1 MPISTVLIRLS
12 FVLVAIVAAA
22 TALDSPASEQVRAT
36 PQAAVRTVLT
46 SASVSLPA
54 ASESLPAP
62 APLSEILLRQAPGL
76 HSEALELAFRAV
88 ESAASEGLVARRTL
102 LTVIDYSIPSTEP
115 RLFVFDVE
123 RRVLLFR
130 ELVAHGKNSGENL
143 TTRFSNT
150 EGSLATSLGLFV
162 TEGTYMGGNGYSLRL
177 NGLDRGFNDQAMS
190 RAIVMHG
197 APYVNASMAKKF
209 GRLGRS
215 WGCPAVSPKVAKK
228 LIDTL
233 KHGSPVFAYYPD
245 PKWLQSSPLL
255 NAAGSG
261 GATSD
266 RELAIR

>member
-1 MPISTVLIRLS
+1 MPISKVLIRLS
-12 FVLVAIVAAA
+12 FVLVAFVAAA
-22 TALDSPASEQVRAT
+22 TASDTPASERVSVT
-36 PQAAVRTVLT
+36 PQ
-46 SASVSLPA
+46 SASRTIPA
-54 ASESLPAP
+54 SASKSLPAP
-62 APLSEILLRQAPGL
+62 ASVPEILLRQAPGL
-76 HSEALELAFRAV
+76 HAEALELAFRAV
-88 ESAASEGLVARRTL
+88 ESASREGLVGRREL
-102 LTVIDYSIPSTEP
+102 LTVIDYSLPSTEP

-143 TTRFSNT
+143 TTRYSNK

-197 APYVNASMAKKF
+197 APYVSKSMAKKL

-215 WGCPAVSPKVAKK
+215 WGCPAVSTQVAKK

-233 KHGSPVFAYYPD
+233 KDGSPIFAYYPD
-245 PKWLQSSPLL
+245 KEWLQASRLL
-255 NAAGSG
+255 NQAGGSG
-261 GATSD
+261 GASFD
-266 RELAIR
+266 RELASR